1 MTTVLDVELEDLV
14 PAGLSPAEEEFAVEA
29 LAFLDANARRRE
41 PEVLAWGHGSENL
54 SLFHET
60 TGEAER
66 VEVVAAQEWQ
76 RKKWDAGFGWV
87 VGPVEF
93 GGRALAPGFEALYR
107 ILEGRFVV
115 PDWSPLRIG
124 LSTVGPGILA
134 CGTPDQ
140 ARLFSARIQQGTL
153 VACQLFSE
161 PEAGSD
167 LAAVRCRGERDGDI
181 WRLDG
186 QKVWTSNAQVA
197 DIGFALVRTDPGAPK
212 HKGLTAFVVPM
223 AQDGVDV
230 RPLRQLTGGAS
241 FTEVFLDGAIVPDTH
256 RIGAAGEG
264 WSVAVRTLA
273 AERAS
278 TGDRSHVM
286 TERALALLLELA
298 KRTSVDTDPIHRQRL
313 ADVAIRL
320 RVAQYHQRR
329 MQAVPAADLRGPERA
344 VDKLLLA
351 DNLRRIGDTAAA
363 ILGPKA
369 VADTGQWGTYAWSS
383 WLLGAVGYRLG
394 GGSDEILR
402 SVLGEQLL
410 GLPREPK

>member
-1 MTTVLDVELEDLV
+1 MT
-14 PAGLSPAEEEFAVEA
+14 
-29 LAFLDANARRRE
+29 
-41 PEVLAWGHGSENL
+41 
-54 SLFHET
+54 
-60 TGEAER
+60 
-66 VEVVAAQEWQ
+66 
-76 RKKWDAGFGWV
+76 
-87 VGPVEF
+87 
-93 GGRALAPGFEALYR
+93 
-107 ILEGRFVV
+107 
-115 PDWSPLRIG
+115 
-124 LSTVGPGILA
+124 
-134 CGTPDQ
+134 
-140 ARLFSARIQQGTL
+140 
-153 VACQLFSE
+153 
-161 PEAGSD
+161 
-167 LAAVRCRGERDGDI
+167 
-181 WRLDG
+181 
-186 QKVWTSNAQVA
+186 
-197 DIGFALVRTDPGAPK
+197 
-212 HKGLTAFVVPM
+212 
-223 AQDGVDV
+223 QDGVDV